1 MPAALANMH
10 DVAFPGDGEMARLCR
25 AFDWASTPLGPVDQ
39 WSCCLR
45 GTAAIILASRNPMF
59 LWWGPDLVQIYNDAY
74 RPSFGEQGRHPAALG
89 MGGRDCWTDIWD
101 TISPQIEQV
110 LQGGPAT
117 WHENQ
122 YIPIERNG
130 RLDDVWWTYSYSAVR
145 DDDGSIGGV
154 LVVCQETTAHVL
166 ADRER
171 ERLLADAIAAEAA
184 AKATADERDRLL
196 QALRVE
202 RARLED
208 VFRQAPAFLAVLRGP
223 QHVFELAND
232 AYYQLVGHR
241 PLIGRPV
248 FEALPEVRD
257 QGFIPVLDH
266 VLVTGEPF
274 VGREVSVRLQRTQD
288 GELEER
294 YVDFVYQALTEADGT
309 RSGIAAHGSDVTD
322 QVRARQEV
330 ERLLSESEAARLDAE
345 SMRAAADLA
354 RRDAE
359 TARVAAEQANRAKAE
374 FLATMSHELRT
385 PLNAIGGY
393 AELME
398 MGIRGP
404 VTAEQQADLYRIQ
417 QSQRHLLGLV
427 NEVLDLAKVDAG
439 DLRVEH
445 AAVRAGDTVDAA
457 LALVRPQ
464 AAAKSI
470 RLAEV
475 CDDTGDHPYLG
486 DEPRVRQILVN
497 LLGNAIKF
505 TDPGGEVTV
514 RCAVSGKPRGSAL
527 LEPGLPYVA
536 VQVADTGRGISD
548 DQRERIFEPFTQ
560 LGETLSPYAR
570 PSGGTGLGLTI
581 SRRLARLMAGD
592 LTVESRPGHGATFT
606 LWLPAPER
614 RIMPRTGAAVNAPDL
629 RKPEPAEPD
638 AGVGLARVGRALAAE
653 AGPAARAWVA
663 RVRSDAGIP
672 AGAYTD
678 DQIEDHATTYV
689 TDVGLALRAAGE
701 GKAESTEALRDSRA
715 ILAVVA
721 ERHGAQR
728 ARLGWTEDA
737 LVREFQLLL
746 EVLDVAVKHLAGPGD
761 DVTPARARAII
772 AQLLAQTER
781 VSVGGF
787 RLAILPDA
795 DARS

>member
-1 MPAALANMH
+1 MRDL
-10 DVAFPGDGEMARLCR
+10 AFPGAGEMATLCR
-25 AFDWASTPLGPVDQ
+25 AFDWASTPLGPVEQ
-39 WSCCLR
+39 WSHGLR
-45 GTAAIILASRNPMF
+45 GTAALVLASRNPMF
-59 LWWGPDLVQIYNDAY
+59 LWWGPALIQIYNDAY
-74 RPSFGEQGRHPAALG
+74 RPSFGEHGRHPAALG
-89 MGGRDCWTDIWD
+89 MKGRECWTDIWD

-130 RLDDVWWTYSYSAVR
+130 RLEDVWWTYSYSAAR
-145 DDDGSIGGV
+145 DDDDSIGGV

-171 ERLLADAIAAEAA
+171 ERLLAEAIEAEGA
-184 AKATADERDRLL
+184 AKAMAEERDRLL

-208 VFRQAPAFLAVLRGP
+208 VFRLAPTFLAVLRGP

-241 PLIGRPV
+241 TLIGRPV
-248 FEALPEVRD
+248 LEALPEVRD
-257 QGFIPVLDH
+257 QGFIPILDR
-266 VLVTGEPF
+266 VFATGEPF
-274 VGREVSVRLQRTQD
+274 VGRDVLVRLQRTQD
-288 GELEER
+288 GPPEER

-309 RSGIAAHGSDVTD
+309 CSGIAAHGSDVTD
-322 QVRARQEV
+322 QVRARQEI
-330 ERLLSESEAARLDAE
+330 ERLLTESEEARVEAE
-345 SMRAAADLA
+345 SMRTAADLS

-359 TARVAAEQANRAKAE
+359 TARLAAEQANRAKAE

-404 VTAEQQADLYRIQ
+404 VTAEQQADLSRIQ

-464 AAAKSI
+464 AAAKSL

-475 CDDTGDHPYLG
+475 CDETADHPYLG
-486 DEPRVRQILVN
+486 DEPRVRQVLVN

-505 TDPGGEVTV
+505 TDPGGQITV
-514 RCAVSGKPRGSAL
+514 RCALSGRPPDSSILKA
-527 LEPGLPYVA
+527 GLPYVA
-536 VQVADTGRGISD
+536 LHVQDTGRGIPG
-548 DQRERIFEPFTQ
+548 DQREHIFEPFTQ
-560 LGETLSPYAR
+560 LGETMNPYAR

-592 LTVESRPGHGATFT
+592 LTVESQPGAGSTFT

-614 RIMPRTGAAVNAPDL
+614 RTMPRTGVVVDAREL
-629 RKPEPAEPD
+629 RRPEAEETD
-638 AGVGLARVGRALAAE
+638 TGIGLARVGRALAAE
-653 AGPAARAWVA
+653 AGPAVRAWVA
-663 RVRSDAGIP
+663 RVRSDPGIP
-672 AGAYTD
+672 SGEHTD
-678 DQIEDHATTYV
+678 DEVEDHATTYI

-701 GKAESTEALRDSRA
+701 GGVESAEALRDSRA

-728 ARLGWTEDA
+728 ARLGWTEEA

-761 DVTPARARAII
+761 DVTPQRARTMI

-781 VSVGGF
+781 VSLGGF
-787 RLAILPDA
+787 RLAIVPEGDK
-795 DARS
+795 RS